1 MKQYF
6 FLFSLALF
14 ISKPCLAQQSNGR
27 VNSLIVAEN
36 YFVSY
41 AKDKGI
47 RDAFLK
53 VSDESTILFKP
64 SIVKAEEHF
73 AKKSSSDAGKS
84 DWTPVFAKISK
95 SGDWGFTSGP
105 YSYSSKL
112 TTSITYGQ
120 YLSVWRTNIKGVWK
134 LALNIDMAHPKTQDE
149 PYLNFVDPKN
159 LRFFRQIAPGRL
171 KQREELILTTDRLFS
186 KTLVNNQ
193 LLAYDSFFAE
203 DGRLLFPG
211 FEPIIGKTKVS
222 NFLSGQQIIVET
234 MPAVANRALGSDL
247 AYTYGKAQI
256 TKDGNSKQFNYV
268 RIWESQEGYTWNI
281 LLEIF
286 TPIGD

>member
-1 MKQYF
+1 MKRYF
-6 FLFSLALF
+6 FLFSLALL
-14 ISKPCLAQQSNGR
+14 IAKPCLAQQSNGK
-27 VNSLIVAEN
+27 VSSLITADN

-47 RDAFLK
+47 RDAFLR

-64 SIVKAEEHF
+64 FFVKSEEYF
-73 AKKSSSDAGKS
+73 AKKSSNDAGKL

-95 SGDWGFTSGP
+95 SGDWGFTSGS
-105 YSYSSKL
+105 YSYNSNP
-112 TTSITYGQ
+112 TASITYGQ
-120 YLSVWRTNIKGVWK
+120 YLSVWRTNNKGVWK
-134 LALNIDMAHPKTQDE
+134 LALNIDMAHPKTQNE
-149 PYLNFVDPKN
+149 PYLSFVDPKN

-193 LLAYDSFFAE
+193 RLAYDSFFAE
-203 DGRLLFPG
+203 EGRLLFPG
-211 FEPIIGKTKVS
+211 YEPIIGKTKVN
-222 NFLSGQQIIVET
+222 NFFSRQQISVET
-234 MPAVANRALGSDL
+234 MPTVANRALGSDL

-256 TKDGNSKQFNYV
+256 TKDGNIKQLNYV